1 MCWDHLFARTTL
13 HDPASAAIRHVIDT
27 VGLLEFVFGVF
38 RWQCWVCFCGTCCG
52 VCLPTLV
59 GAGPAAQIALLVHSA
74 LGLQGLSQWHDL
86 QGGPWLDSWTS
97 VSPMKGQS
105 DSGFAD
111 VEKASEWCYLEWLYH
126 VIDVSALQCQC
137 HWPLPAVGLCCHGCQ
152 RCLAVGAALAADWED
167 MNACSL
173 LILSIYYFNY

>member
-59 GAGPAAQIALLVHSA
+59 GAGPAAQIALVSTIKYIQLLVCRAYVNDMIYKVVHDWIAERACLRWRDNQILA
-74 LGLQGLSQWHDL
+74 LLMLRRHLSGATW
-86 QGGPWLDSWTS
+86 
-97 VSPMKGQS
+97 
-105 DSGFAD
+105 SGCTM
-111 VEKASEWCYLEWLYH
+111 SLS
-126 VIDVSALQCQC
+126 DVSALQCQC

-152 RCLAVGAALAADWED
+152 RCLAVGAALAADW
-167 MNACSL
+167 
-173 LILSIYYFNY
+173 